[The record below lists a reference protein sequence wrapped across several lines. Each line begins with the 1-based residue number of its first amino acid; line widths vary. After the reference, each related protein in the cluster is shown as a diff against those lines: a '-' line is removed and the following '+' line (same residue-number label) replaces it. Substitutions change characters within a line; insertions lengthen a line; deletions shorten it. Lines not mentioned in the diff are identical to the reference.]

1 MEKGAF
7 YPVPSRASDTA
18 SARSLSN
25 SKTGADFLLFRIL
38 PFESDP
44 NPLIF
49 QRIWTWKITKE
60 TPTRLLSHIGIQNLP
75 QNQNEKTVVPFG
87 SGCSFWETS

>member
-7 YPVPSRASDTA
+7 YPVPSRASDTGTRA
-18 SARSLSN
+18 SDTGSARSLSN

-49 QRIWTWKITKE
+49 QRI
-60 TPTRLLSHIGIQNLP
+60 
-75 QNQNEKTVVPFG
+75 
-87 SGCSFWETS
+87 